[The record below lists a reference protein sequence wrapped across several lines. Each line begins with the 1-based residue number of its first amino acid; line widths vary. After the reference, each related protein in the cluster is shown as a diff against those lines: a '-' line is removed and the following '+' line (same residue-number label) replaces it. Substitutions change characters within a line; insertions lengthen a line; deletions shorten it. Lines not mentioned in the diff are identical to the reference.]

1 MQIIVAGCGKV
12 GVNIVDQLSKEGHD
26 ITIIDTRSDVIKNLS
41 SLYDVQG
48 VVGSAISI
56 EVLTEAGI
64 DSADL
69 LVAVTNSDEL
79 NLLCCVI
86 AKKYKN
92 VQTIARVRNHAYS
105 KQGEFLKEQLGL
117 AMIINPEYAAAG
129 EILKI
134 LRFPSAIEIDTFS
147 KGRMELLKFRIG
159 EGSEL
164 ADLRIIDAVNKLKCN
179 VLFCSVQRGDDV
191 IIPKG
196 DVILREKDVVS
207 IVASP
212 QDSVDFF
219 QKIGILTH
227 RVKSTMIVGGG
238 EISYYLARLLIS
250 SGVKV
255 KIIEKNKT
263 RCEELSELLPQAMII
278 CGDGTDKNLLIEE
291 GIERTESFV
300 ALTNIDEEN
309 VLLSLYAMSKTKGKT
324 ITKINSISFDEI
336 INRLNLDSIVYP
348 KHITSEYIIQ
358 YARAMQNSIGSNIET
373 LYKLCDGK
381 VEALEFFVNE
391 DSQVTNTPLMQMN
404 LKPNLLI
411 CSINHENQ
419 IKIPRGSDKIF
430 KGDKVI
436 VVTTQTGLK
445 DIKDIL
451 K

>member
-12 GVNIVDQLSKEGHD
+12 GLNIIDQLSKEGHD
-26 ITIIDTRSDVIKNLS
+26 ITAIDTRSEVIKNVS
-41 SLYDVQG
+41 ALYDIQG

-56 EVLTEAGI
+56 EVLREAGI
-64 DSADL
+64 EGADL
-69 LVAVTNSDEL
+69 IIAVTNSDEL

-86 AKKYKN
+86 AKKYDIK
-92 VQTIARVRNHAYS
+92 TIARVRNHAYS

-117 AMIINPEYAAAG
+117 AMIINPENAAAG

-159 EGSEL
+159 AGSEL
-164 ADLRIIDAVNKLKCN
+164 CDARIIDVAGLLKCN
-179 VLFCSVQRGDDV
+179 VLFCTIERGDEV
-191 IIPKG
+191 IIPNG
-196 DVILREKDVVS
+196 NVILREKDIVS

-212 QDSVDFF
+212 TDSVDFF

-238 EISYYLARLLIS
+238 EISYYLASRLIA
-250 SGVKV
+250 SGVRV
-255 KIIEKNKT
+255 KIIEKNHA
-263 RCEELSELLPQAMII
+263 RCEELSELLPNAMII
-278 CGDGTDKNLLIEE
+278 CGDGTDKNLLLEE
-291 GIERTESFV
+291 GIDKTESFV

-309 VLLSLYAMSKTKGKT
+309 VLLSLYAMSVTEGKT
-324 ITKINSISFDEI
+324 VTKINSISFDEI
-336 INRLNLDSIVYP
+336 INRLNLDSIIYP

-358 YARAMQNSIGSNIET
+358 YARAMQNSIGSNVET

-381 VEALEFFVNE
+381 AEALEFHVSEESPVLNVPI
-391 DSQVTNTPLMQMN
+391 SQLN

-411 CSINHENQ
+411 CCINHNNV
-419 IKIPRGSDKIF
+419 IKYPRGNDIISLQDR
-430 KGDKVI
+430 VI
-436 VVTTQTGLK
+436 VVTTNTGLK